1 MHRTDYIKS
10 TNFWIKALKSSFL
23 YTLFAIIV
31 GFVVG
36 GITMLIAGFNPLE
49 AYGSLIKKFFDWSKP
64 IGDTAVAKFLSG
76 FKTKALSYG
85 MIEYGTPYIL
95 TGLSVAFSFKT
106 GIFNIGAEGQYVVG
120 SLAACLVG
128 IFVPAPSYILI
139 PLCILASITA
149 GVMWGGIVGYLK
161 VRFGSHEVLCM
172 IMFNWIAYYLSN
184 FIVSLKGI
192 NVGGGKTW
200 TLPIQNAAK
209 IGIADW
215 FPKNT
220 VSNNTH
226 FGIFL
231 ALLCVLA
238 IWFIISKT
246 TLGFKLKSVG
256 MNRNAAEYA
265 GINANRCVVVSLAIS
280 GALAALAGG
289 LQILGVTSKINQFA
303 AQESYGFNGI
313 TVALIGSCNA
323 FGVLIAG
330 WFFGI
335 LKYAGTSMKLSDGT
349 RVPKEIIDL
358 IMGSIVFFI
367 AISGLFRE
375 FIFKHVKGGDMF

>member
-1 MHRTDYIKS
+1 MRQNNQAKGPSVLVKT
-10 TNFWIKALKSSFL
+10 LRSSFL
-23 YTLFAIIV
+23 YTLFAIII
-31 GFVVG
+31 GFIVG
-36 GITMLIAGFNPLE
+36 GLTLWIAGFNPFE
-49 AYGSLIKKFFDWSKP
+49 AYGSLIKTFFDWSKAE
-64 IGDTAVAKFLSG
+64 GGNFFAKFINS
-76 FKTKALSYG
+76 FKTKSLSYG

-128 IFVPAPSYILI
+128 IFVPAPAYILI
-139 PLCILASITA
+139 PLCILASIAA
-149 GVMWGGIVGYLK
+149 GVLWGGIVGYLK

-184 FIVSLKGI
+184 FIVSLNGI
-192 NVGGGKTW
+192 NIGGGKTW
-200 TLPIQNAAK
+200 TQPIQDAAK
-209 IGIADW
+209 IGISDW
-215 FPKNT
+215 FPKNA

-231 ALLCVLA
+231 AFLCVLI
-238 IWFIISKT
+238 IWYIISKT

-256 MNRNAAEYA
+256 MNRGAAEYA
-265 GINANRCVVVSLAIS
+265 GINADRCVVVSLAIS
-280 GALAALAGG
+280 GALASLAGG
-289 LQILGVTSKINQFA
+289 LQIMGVTSKINQFT

-335 LKYAGTSMKLSDGT
+335 LKYAGRSMKLADNT

-358 IMGSIVFFI
+358 IMGCIVFFI
-367 AISGLFRE
+367 AISGLFRS
-375 FIFKHVKGGDMF
+375 FIFKRIKGGDMF